1 MAREALFRLLGG
13 GLIVCGTVFGCSNTS
28 TLQRP
33 PQALPER
40 VTPNASSELAAI
52 DVSFT
57 SDTEEPR
64 EPLRDVEIISAL
76 ADQTII
82 SVNEDTVGD
91 AASILHFQPARRGRD
106 TVGVHVFF
114 PDGQQ
119 DADDGTYLGLSR
131 SDRIEEIDGLTI
143 ASLSP
148 FLELWRGVGKK
159 PEVRLLLNREGNAH
173 TIIYRRRSAATA
185 RGD

>member
-13 GLIVCGTVFGCSNTS
+13 GLIVCGTAFGCSNTS

-33 PQALPER
+33 PQAVPAR
-40 VTPNASSELAAI
+40 VTPSASSELASI

-57 SDTEEPR
+57 SDAEEPR
-64 EPLRDVEIISAL
+64 EPLRDIEIISAL

-114 PDGQQ
+114 PDGQE
-119 DADDGTYLGLSR
+119 DADGTYLGLSR
-131 SDRIEEIDGLTI
+131 TDRIEEIDGLTI

-173 TIIYRRRSAATA
+173 TIIYRRRSATA
-185 RGD
+185 RY